1 VTSLERDGSRA
12 DTQSVDVQAAFVNRL
27 SGIVF
32 LLSDIIYTPLTDPIG
47 ISSLYDNYEI
57 PGFNRMLS
65 GKPYDGYSRD
75 SARIVK
81 NSIRDKVLAGNQFYF
96 TDWGRQFSFSI
107 EGGRLSMKGFPYY
120 LPIMKNN
127 GTATPLWDH
136 AYPKDLSEA
145 SYLYNVSPVIYRS
158 AFRQVK
164 LIQFFRYVKSNCG
177 SQWTAFLDQMDKN
190 NDIED
195 IEVPMPTEI
204 RY

>member
-1 VTSLERDGSRA
+1 
-12 DTQSVDVQAAFVNRL
+12 
-27 SGIVF
+27 
-32 LLSDIIYTPLTDPIG
+32 
-47 ISSLYDNYEI
+47 
-57 PGFNRMLS
+57 
-65 GKPYDGYSRD
+65 
-75 SARIVK
+75 
-81 NSIRDKVLAGNQFYF
+81 
-96 TDWGRQFSFSI
+96 
-107 EGGRLSMKGFPYY
+107 MKGFPYY